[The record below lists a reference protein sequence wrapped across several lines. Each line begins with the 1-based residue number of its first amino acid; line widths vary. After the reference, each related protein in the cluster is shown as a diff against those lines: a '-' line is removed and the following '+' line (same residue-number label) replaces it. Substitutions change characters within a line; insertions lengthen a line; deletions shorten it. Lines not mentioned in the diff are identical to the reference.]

1 MALKVFAVSVVEFL
15 DFEPTSQELR
25 RLKVLLPSWEK
36 TEHPLRGQRWHKPAR
51 APPRCVMKSPK
62 GAAPSYMLSSSSLLD
77 SDSCCLCPTDARGG
91 SDFMGFLPTG
101 RVAWVTAQDERQ
113 HVCLQPLGGGRRKP
127 MPLRHKHK
135 EWGAKISYSKDCS
148 TFMGIKGLW
157 RKLCMFNMDDFIFKT
172 MFCWHLWEMS
182 SLSLFSNES
191 FKTNMYREVTL
202 IIENT

>member
-15 DFEPTSQELR
+15 DFEPTSPELR
-25 RLKVLLPSWEK
+25 RLKVSLPSWEK

-51 APPRCVMKSPK
+51 AAPRCVMKAPK

-77 SDSCCLCPTDARGG
+77 SVSCCLCPTDARGG

-101 RVAWVTAQDERQ
+101 RVAWATAQDERQ
-113 HVCLQPLGGGRRKP
+113 YVCLQPLGGGGRKR

-135 EWGAKISYSKDCS
+135 EWGSRISYSKDCS

-157 RKLCMFNMDDFIFKT
+157 RKQCVCLIWMISFLKQCFADIYGKWVPFHCSQM
-172 MFCWHLWEMS
+172 
-182 SLSLFSNES
+182 SLSKQTCTGKSHW
-191 FKTNMYREVTL
+191 
-202 IIENT
+202 